1 MPNAPHRK
9 STRAPK
15 AGCKVARK
23 AAWKRQRNLWGKLM
37 TTTSATRTSA
47 RECRRDGILPAHAIR
62 WLMENGHLLAE
73 EPIAPDQYQP
83 ASLDLRLGRKAWRV
97 RASFLPGRQRTV
109 AERLEEL
116 ALHEMPL
123 EGGAVLETG
132 CVYIVPLMESLRLPE
147 EVAAA
152 ANPKSSTGRI
162 DVFTRVITESGTA
175 FDRVPCGYEGPLF
188 AEISPRTFPILVR
201 PGSRLSQIRFRR
213 GRVRLSDEATRALHE
228 RDPLVVGTE
237 ADIDG
242 GVALSVDL
250 CGGDITQ
257 PIGYRARRHAG
268 LIDVDAVGRYDLE
281 TFWEPIGRREPLI
294 LDPGEFYIL
303 ASKEAVRI
311 PPATRRKWCP
321 SIPSLANSGC
331 ITRVSSIRGSVTPV
345 EAARGRGRCWR
356 CAPTR
361 CPSRWRTAR
370 SSGGCFTSPCA
381 NHRNRSTGGRSG
393 PITSGRG

>member
-1 MPNAPHRK
+1 
-9 STRAPK
+9 
-15 AGCKVARK
+15 
-23 AAWKRQRNLWGKLM
+23 M

-311 PPATRRKWCP
+311 PPDHAAEMVP
-321 SIPSLANSGC
+321 FDPFVGEF
-331 ITRVSSIRGSVTPV
+331 RVHYAGFFDPGFGH
-345 EAARGRGRCWR
+345 A
-356 CAPTR
+356 
-361 CPSRWRTAR
+361 
-370 SSGGCFTSPCA
+370 SGGGEGARAVLEVRAHEVPFTLED
-381 NHRNRSTGGRSG
+381 GQIVGRLLYE
-393 PITSGRG
+393 PLCEPPEQVYGREIGAHYQRQGLKLSKHFRLP

>member
-1 MPNAPHRK
+1 
-9 STRAPK
+9 
-15 AGCKVARK
+15 
-23 AAWKRQRNLWGKLM
+23 M

-201 PGSRLSQIRFRR
+201 PGARLSQIRFRR

-228 RDPLVVGTE
+228 RDPLVVGAE
-237 ADIDG
+237 VDIDG

-311 PPATRRKWCP
+311 PPDHAAEMVP
-321 SIPSLANSGC
+321 FDPFVGEF
-331 ITRVSSIRGSVTPV
+331 RVHYAGFFDPGFGH
-345 EAARGRGRCWR
+345 A
-356 CAPTR
+356 
-361 CPSRWRTAR
+361 
-370 SSGGCFTSPCA
+370 SGGGEGARAVLEVRAHEVPFTLED
-381 NHRNRSTGGRSG
+381 GQIVGRLLYE
-393 PITSGRG
+393 PLCEPPEQVYGREIGAHYQRQGLKLSKHFRLP

>member
-1 MPNAPHRK
+1 
-9 STRAPK
+9 
-15 AGCKVARK
+15 
-23 AAWKRQRNLWGKLM
+23 M

-268 LIDVDAVGRYDLE
+268 LIDVDAVGRYDLG

-311 PPATRRKWCP
+311 PPDHAAEMVP
-321 SIPSLANSGC
+321 FDPFVGEF
-331 ITRVSSIRGSVTPV
+331 RVHYAGFFDPGFGH
-345 EAARGRGRCWR
+345 A
-356 CAPTR
+356 
-361 CPSRWRTAR
+361 
-370 SSGGCFTSPCA
+370 SGGGEGARAVLEVRAHEVPFTLED
-381 NHRNRSTGGRSG
+381 GQIVGRLLYE
-393 PITSGRG
+393 PLCEPPEQVYGREIGAHYQRQGLKLSKHFRLP